1 MSLMTK
7 TLSLRQNLL
16 ECAANLKTNQELG
29 GLLQPESQDG
39 SEEADQSTLRACFEA
54 LEEFDSWDIE
64 AEPYW
69 KNLFADRNMSAALGE
84 LTTGGTYYDP
94 KTACII
100 ILVRAARLILLLS
113 ILEYYDVIRM
123 SCGETETWRLGDRAA
138 WADCIPVL
146 ETNIRLAI
154 DDMLYCV
161 PFAMG
166 DRGPDGSPV
175 SVPQD
180 GAAALVVFQ
189 PIRLV
194 TYCAYATAEQR
205 RAGQDILN
213 RSK

>member
-1 MSLMTK
+1 MTR
-7 TLSLRQNLL
+7 TLCLRQNLL
-16 ECAANLKTNQELG
+16 ECAAILRKDNELKG
-29 GLLQPESQDG
+29 GLPQPENQGRSD
-39 SEEADQSTLRACFEA
+39 ETDQSTLRACFEA
-54 LEEFDSWDIE
+54 LEEFDSWDTE

-69 KNLFADRNMSAALGE
+69 KNTFSGRNMPAALGE
-84 LTTGGTYYDP
+84 LATGTAYYDA

-100 ILVRAARLILLLS
+100 ILVRSARLILLLS
-113 ILEYYDVIRM
+113 ILEYYDVIRV
-123 SCGETETWRLGDRAA
+123 SCKEAGTWRVGDQAA
-138 WADCIPVL
+138 WANCIPIL
-146 ETNIRLAI
+146 EKNIRLVI

-166 DRGPDGSPV
+166 DLGPPDGSPV
-175 SVPQD
+175 YTPD

-205 RAGQDILN
+205 RSSQDILS